1 MSIAAKTKKVYKTSK
16 SQWAYQQKHKN
27 MKQTH
32 DNSIEN
38 EQGVETHKKTMNV
51 TARHTKK

>member
-1 MSIAAKTKKVYKTSK
+1 
-16 SQWAYQQKHKN
+16 

-38 EQGVETHKKTMNV
+38 EQGVETHNKTMNV
-51 TARHTKK
+51 TAKTQQPKKRA